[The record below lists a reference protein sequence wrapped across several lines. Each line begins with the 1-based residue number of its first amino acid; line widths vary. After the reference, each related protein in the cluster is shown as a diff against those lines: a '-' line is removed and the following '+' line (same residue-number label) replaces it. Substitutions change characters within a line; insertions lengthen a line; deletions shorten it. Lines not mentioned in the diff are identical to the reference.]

1 MKTVYAGGALEQAIG
16 RSAVYGLLAQALAF
30 PHAGQGAAITELL
43 PALAA
48 LPGMVAGDADELA
61 GSLPEREVLAVE
73 YARLFTHSTSRDCP
87 PFETAYA
94 AKEIF
99 QQTQQ
104 MADIAGF
111 YRAFGVEVTP
121 GGERVD
127 HICAELEFMQLL
139 AAKEAYAYQHMG
151 AARVR
156 QCRKAQRLFLRD
168 HLACWGP
175 GLGRRL
181 AMLDRSGWYG
191 RAGRLLAGWLEEE
204 CRALDVTPVQ
214 TTDTPVLPWPEPD
227 EEGPADSPFLAEAI
241 DCDGCPAIE
250 ADGATAGVSGFIP
263 LSLIEK

>member
-1 MKTVYAGGALEQAIG
+1 MKTVHAGSAVEQAVG
-16 RSAVYGLLAQALAF
+16 RSAVYGVLAQAFAF
-30 PHAGQGAAITELL
+30 PHAGQRAAIDEVL
-43 PALAA
+43 PALAV
-48 LPGMVAGDADELA
+48 LPEAIADDVDELVA
-61 GSLPEREVLAVE
+61 SLPEREALAAD

-111 YRAFGVEVTP
+111 YRAFGVEPAP

-156 QCRKAQRLFLRD
+156 QCRKAQGLFLRD

-181 AMLDRSGWYG
+181 AMLDPYGWYG
-191 RAGRLLAGWLEEE
+191 HAGRLLARWLEEE
-204 CRALDVTPVQ
+204 CRALDVTPAQ
-214 TTDTPVLPWPEPD
+214 AADTPVLPWPEPD
-227 EEGPADSPFLAEAI
+227 EEGPTDSPFLAEGL
-241 DCDGCPAIE
+241 DCDGCPAVE
-250 ADGATAGVSGFIP
+250 ADGAMAGASAFIP